1 MLSYTCL
8 INISPAAMLLV
19 GCMESIV
26 QPDGIVSADNKG
38 ELIAV
43 ELVCMYQFV
52 HCIVLDI
59 LVHPSIDDVRFIV
72 IFPAADKRYQ
82 PMLAWE

>member
-38 ELIAV
+38 ELVWSTNIRG
-43 ELVCMYQFV
+43 LCMKIEGV
-52 HCIVLDI
+52 
-59 LVHPSIDDVRFIV
+59 
-72 IFPAADKRYQ
+72 FP
-82 PMLAWE
+82 P